1 MKRIHVMAACL
12 AAMLVLPGYQPA
24 GLMPPELKAA
34 MMQTGGNDAM
44 NRFAERY
51 VRLVLALGRHD
62 ADYVDAFYGP
72 AEWRKEA
79 EAAKRPLADIRKD
92 ADALQT
98 ALAAVA
104 PPGTADELAR
114 LRYAYLT
121 RQLESLRSRT
131 SMLSGTR
138 MKFDEESKALYD
150 AVAPTHSATDF
161 TKVLNELE
169 AKLPGAGTVLEKYD
183 AYRNRFVIPKNRL
196 DATFKAAI
204 DGCRGR
210 TLEHIALPPGESF
223 TVEYVTNKSWSGY
236 NWYQGS
242 YRSLI
247 QVNTDLPIYAD
258 RAIDLAC
265 HEGYPG
271 HHVYNVLLEKN
282 FVRDRG
288 WVEFSVYALF
298 SPQSLIAEG
307 TANFGIDVAFPRE
320 ARLDFEQKVIFPAAG
335 LNPAD
340 AERYYEILDLVNQ
353 LSYAGNEAARRY
365 LNGEI
370 DARAAAEWL
379 ERYGLYSRPRAEQ
392 RVRFIDQYRS
402 YVINYNLGKDMVAA
416 HVEALGGTPDNPMR
430 RWQEF
435 ARLISSPRLPS
446 GLTRRSQ

>member
-1 MKRIHVMAACL
+1 MKRIHVLAACL

-24 GLMPPELKAA
+24 GLVPPELKAA
-34 MMQTGGNDAM
+34 MMQTGDNDAM

-51 VRLVLALGRHD
+51 VRLVLALGQHD

-79 EAAKRPLADIRKD
+79 EAAKRALPDIRRD
-92 ADALQT
+92 ADALQMALST
-98 ALAAVA
+98 AA
-104 PPGTADELAR
+104 PPSSADELTR

-121 RQLESLRSRT
+121 RQLESLRSRV

-150 AVAPTHSATDF
+150 AVAPTHTAADF
-161 TKVLNELE
+161 TKVLTELE
-169 AKLPGAGTVLEKYD
+169 AKLPGPGTLLERYD
-183 AYRNRFVIPKNRL
+183 AYRNRFVIPKDRL

-204 DGCRGR
+204 QGCRAR
-210 TLEHIALPPGESF
+210 TLEHIMLPPGESF

-236 NWYQGS
+236 NWYQGN

-282 FVRDRG
+282 FVRDRE

-320 ARLDFEQKVIFPAAG
+320 ARVDFERKVIFPAAG

-392 RVRFIDQYRS
+392 RIRFIDQYRS

-416 HVEALGGTPDNPMR
+416 HVEALGGTTDNSTR